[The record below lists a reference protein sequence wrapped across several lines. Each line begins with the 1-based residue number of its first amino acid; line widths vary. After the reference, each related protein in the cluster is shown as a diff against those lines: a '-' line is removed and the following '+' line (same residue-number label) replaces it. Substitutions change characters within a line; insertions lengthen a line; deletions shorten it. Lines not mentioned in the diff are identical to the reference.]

1 MEVCRGPVLLNGI
14 YIGAQNAMCA
24 QLVTL
29 LEQAKGRKDED
40 RGKTKTGGR
49 KIGLRKGE
57 WRGSKGTCVVSTHEQ
72 VNP

>member
-1 MEVCRGPVLLNGI
+1 
-14 YIGAQNAMCA
+14 MCA